1 MSHESAPFETSH
13 TAVERELLGR
23 ALPAGARVLEI
34 GCGRTTRLADHR
46 ERIAWLVGVDVD
58 GAAGRENPY
67 LDRFV
72 EADTCAELP
81 FPDSCFDMVY
91 ANFVVEHLR
100 QPCQAFC
107 EWRRLLRP
115 SGELVVLTSNVSN
128 PLLRI
133 ARLLPQQVRAT
144 VKRYGAGAEGRD
156 VYPAVYRANTVS
168 VLSAALADAQFRPC
182 ELHTVAT
189 LHRYAGSHRR
199 AASALS
205 AAERLLPSGRHS
217 TIVAEFMAA

>member
-1 MSHESAPFETSH
+1 MRHERAPFETSH
-13 TAVERELLGR
+13 TAVERELLDR
-23 ALPAGARVLEI
+23 ALPAGARVLEV
-34 GCGRTTRLADHR
+34 GCGRTTRLTEHR
-46 ERIAWLVGVDVD
+46 DRIAWLVGIDMD
-58 GAAGRENPY
+58 GAAGRANPY

-81 FPDSCFDMVY
+81 FPDSCFDLVY

-100 QPCQAFC
+100 HPCQAFC

-115 SGELVVLTSNVSN
+115 HGELVVLTSNVAN

-133 ARLLPQQVRAT
+133 ARLVPQPVRVMA
-144 VKRYGAGAEGRD
+144 KRHGAGAERRD
-156 VYPAVYRANTVS
+156 VYPAVYRANTVTA
-168 VLSAALADAQFRPC
+168 LSAALADAHFRAC
-182 ELHTVAT
+182 ELRTVAT

-205 AAERLLPSGRHS
+205 AAERLLPSGRRS